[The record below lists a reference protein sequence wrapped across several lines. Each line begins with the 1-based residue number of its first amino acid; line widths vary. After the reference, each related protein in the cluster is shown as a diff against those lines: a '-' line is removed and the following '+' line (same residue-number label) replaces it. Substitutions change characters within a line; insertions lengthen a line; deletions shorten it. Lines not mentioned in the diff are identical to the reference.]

1 MRTKTR
7 EWLDN
12 NQYIFTFDNP
22 EVQTARV
29 NVKLEQADI
38 RMLEP
43 KDHQPP
49 YTEKRMKIGFAILGM
64 GRA

>member
-1 MRTKTR
+1 MSTKTR

-12 NQYIFTFDNP
+12 NQDIVTCDNP
-22 EVQTARV
+22 EGQTARGH
-29 NVKLEQADI
+29 VKLEQADM